1 MMTSKNLKHILLS
14 ILTIL
19 LVALLSLYGCKG
31 RQEPGRGLVKAELI
45 GIRIEAVTNIPVIL
59 LKEEEGDRYL
69 PIWIG
74 ISEAYSIALE
84 ITETEYIRPLTHD
97 LIVTIMDE
105 FDAKPEYVVIKDFKD
120 DIFYADI
127 YLRKSFIRRTVIDCR
142 PSDAIAIA
150 LRSDCEIYVEPHVLD
165 IAGIEVKSPE
175 LEFKEL

>member
-1 MMTSKNLKHILLS
+1 MIRKKLKNIL
-14 ILTIL
+14 IFIIIIFL
-19 LVALLSLYGCKG
+19 LVGFSSYSCKG
-31 RQEPGRGLVKAELI
+31 KREPVEGLIKMELV
-45 GIRIEAVTNIPVIL
+45 GIRVEAATMIPVIL

-74 ISEAYSIALE
+74 MAEAYSIALGMTD
-84 ITETEYIRPLTHD
+84 TEFIRPLTHD

-105 FDAKPEYVVIKDFKD
+105 FGAKPEYIVVKDFKN

-127 YLRKSFIRRTVIDCR
+127 YLRKSLLRRIIIDCR

-150 LRSDCEIYVEPHVLD
+150 LRSDCEIYVAPHVLD
-165 IAGIEVKSPE
+165 SAGIEIKSPE